1 MKDVFSLPSIND
13 GEQESRR
20 YREFLQTYLKKTESS
35 FQESEGFLLIPA
47 ENVTITPY
55 DKKIGG
61 GLIEIKEPE
70 QKIGVDK
77 FDIRDSFEKNYPQ
90 EITQVSIQQENKIFS
105 GEKNAENPFHP
116 HSPLRFCLNSI
127 KIFEN
132 AKESFILLPI
142 IPASGQQYEGHLK
155 LPGTSI
161 IRGNRFPQSNELLKF
176 ARSKQVEIPR
186 KQFDKDEP
194 VLSPEQLFKT
204 GIWTVKFINDKGR
217 YSQIFN
223 CHLWRDQETG
233 TLDAFIIRKQYVF
246 QDIDDFDFQD
256 KLSNELGRANAL
268 VSLNDLLQKEEGQPL
283 PLKHLYLGEQKI
295 EKLSDL
301 PEKYRPMFS
310 QTETG
315 EFYLKEIKHTPPM
328 RAFLKYEKR
337 VIENNPESIEH
348 VKSKAQ
354 ELKRVIRQKIGAL
367 FEQLISKALNIA
379 PNKDL
384 ITYRL
389 DKNINFSEILKT
401 YPDDFKDWAKN
412 YIETH
417 HAIVLK
423 PDFILA
429 DGTLVEAK
437 SGEYLDAADNLKQ
450 INKMFL
456 YKILSNAKNN
466 IQIISLQTN
475 NQLLKL
481 PGVTFEQIENS
492 DLKDKIDPEI
502 WQEIQ
507 EWKTKL

>member
-1 MKDVFSLPSIND
+1 MKDIFTFPTTNT
-13 GEQESRR
+13 GEQESRE
-20 YREFLQTYLKKTESS
+20 YKEFLQTYLKKTETP

-55 DKKIGG
+55 DKKTGG

-70 QKIGVDK
+70 QKIGIDK
-77 FDIRDSFEKNYPQ
+77 FNIRDNFEKNYPRGISQ
-90 EITQVSIQQENKIFS
+90 ASIQKENKIFA
-105 GEKNAENPFHP
+105 GEETTEKPFHP
-116 HSPLRFCLNSI
+116 TFPLRFCLNSI

-142 IPASGQQYEGHLK
+142 IPHSGQQYEEHLK
-155 LPGTSI
+155 LPGTSM

-176 ARSKQVEIPR
+176 ARAKQIEIPK

-194 VLSPEQLFKT
+194 VFSPEQLFKT

-223 CHLWRDQETG
+223 CHLWRNQETG

-246 QDIDDFDFQD
+246 QDINDIDFQD

-268 VSLNDLLQKEEGQPL
+268 VSLSDLLRTEEGQPL

-295 EKLSDL
+295 KKLNEL
-301 PEKYRPMFS
+301 PEKYRSMFS
-310 QTETG
+310 QNQED
-315 EFYLKEIKHTPPM
+315 EFYLKETKYTPPM
-328 RAFLKYEKR
+328 RAFLKYEKK

-348 VKSKAQ
+348 VESSAQ
-354 ELKRVIRQKIGAL
+354 ELKRAIRQKIGEL
-367 FEQLISKALNIA
+367 FEKLVSKALNIA

-384 ITYRL
+384 ITHRL
-389 DKNINFSEILKT
+389 NKNVNFSEILKP

-423 PDFILA
+423 PDFILD
-429 DGTLVEAK
+429 DGTFIEVK
-437 SGEYLDAADNLKQ
+437 SGEYLDAEDNLNQ
-450 INKMFL
+450 IKKMFL
-456 YKILSNAKNN
+456 YKILNNSKNN
-466 IQIISLQTN
+466 IRVISLQTN
-475 NQLLKL
+475 NQLLNL

-507 EWKTKL
+507 NWKAKL